1 MSDRTATALPP
12 ALLAVAAAFRNRAI
26 RRVLL
31 AFVGFSLAEWSSWI
45 AILVFA
51 YREGGATEA
60 GVVALLQL
68 APSALVAPIAASLGD
83 RVRRDHALRL
93 AYWVQAAS
101 MSITATALLLGAPN
115 WLVYPAAMVAA
126 TSITLTRPVQAAILP
141 ALARTPAELTA
152 ANVAAGTLETIS
164 ILVGPVLAGVA
175 LAATSA
181 GVVVAGSAAAVLLGA
196 LLLVGVRVGADA
208 YAGDPHAVNAGGEQ
222 DWLRKAVR
230 DTLEGFR
237 MLAAEE
243 RPRAVVSLLGAAA
256 ILWGALDVLLVILAI
271 DVLHMGEAGVGYL
284 NAAMGAGGL
293 VGAAVSVA
301 LVGRHR
307 LAIPFGLGMLVWAL
321 SLGMIGLLSAPIAA
335 FALLALAGVG
345 RLILDVAGRT
355 LLQRVAPEQMLARVF
370 GVLEGIDMGGLALGS
385 IAAPLLVALVGSTG
399 AFALG
404 GALLALI
411 TVISWPLLVR
421 VDAAGIAHPREIALL
436 RGIAMFAPL
445 DPPTIERMA
454 ANLLPVEAAAGER
467 IIEQGSHGD
476 RFYVITGGRVEVR
489 VDGRLVREEGPGES
503 FGEIALL
510 RNVPRTA
517 SVTAL
522 EGVSMVAL
530 ERRIFLEAIT
540 GQPSSSAIADATVD
554 DRLRA
559 SAYPA
564 SDVDQSTDAS
574 S

>member
-1 MSDRTATALPP
+1 MSDRTAPTLPP
-12 ALLAVAAAFRNRAI
+12 ALLAIGAAFSNRAI

-51 YREGGATEA
+51 YREGGAAEA

-68 APSALVAPIAASLGD
+68 APSALVAPVAASLGD

-101 MSITATALLLGAPN
+101 MSLTAAALLLGAPN
-115 WLVYPAAMVAA
+115 WLIYPAAMVAA

-196 LLLVGVRVGADA
+196 LLLVGVRVETPG
-208 YAGDPHAVNAGGEQ
+208 YAGDPHALEEGTEE
-222 DWLRKAVR
+222 DWLRRAVR
-230 DTLEGFR
+230 DTLNGFR

-271 DVLHMGEAGVGYL
+271 DVLQIGEAGVGYL

-293 VGAAVSVA
+293 VGAAVSVT

-307 LAIPFGLGMLVWAL
+307 LAIPFGMGMVVWSL
-321 SLGMIGLLSAPIAA
+321 SLAAIGVFSAPFAA

-385 IAAPLLVALVGSTG
+385 IAAPLLVGLVGSTG
-399 AFALG
+399 AFVLG
-404 GALLALI
+404 GVLLALI
-411 TVISWPLLVR
+411 TVVSWPLLVR
-421 VDAAGIAHPREIALL
+421 VDAAGMAHPDEIAQL

-445 DPPTIERMA
+445 DPPTIERLA
-454 ANLLPVEAAAGER
+454 ANLLPVEAVAGEP
-467 IIEQGSHGD
+467 IIEQGTHGD
-476 RFYVITGGRVEVR
+476 RFYVIASGRVEVR
-489 VDGRLVREEGPGES
+489 IDGRLVREEGAGES

-517 SVTAL
+517 TVTAL
-522 EGVSMVAL
+522 EDVSMVAL

-540 GQPSSSAIADATVD
+540 GQPASSAIADALVD
-554 DRLRA
+554 DRLRP
-559 SAYPA
+559 SAYPEP
-564 SDVDQSTDAS
+564 DVDPTDAS